1 MDYYILPTNRTVIH
15 SNIHIDPYVISP
27 TDSDILHAGGHK
39 YIDKVKT
46 KSGKWR
52 YIYNMAQ
59 KKTARGLQKAK
70 YAIRNEKAAQENLRI
85 EKERARVRNLL
96 ASGENDYVKLKTRAE
111 NNTRIQG
118 AKDRTALGK
127 LKKNAGNE
135 VKKRLNKGLDWL
147 EQNKIFSTYTT
158 STWRDSTGKVISKSN
173 KKDRFKTYG
182 PNRSGR

>member
-27 TDSDILHAGGHK
+27 TDSDIQHAGGHK
-39 YIDKVKT
+39 YIDKVQT

-85 EKERARVRNLL
+85 EKNRARVRNTI
-96 ASGENDYVKLKTRAE
+96 ANKYEDQATRDKIESENQR
-111 NNTRIQG
+111 RIKG

-127 LKKNAGNE
+127 LKKNAPDAI
-135 VKKRLNKGLDWL
+135 KRTINKGLDWL
-147 EQNKIFSTYTT
+147 ERNKIFSTYTV
-158 STWRDSTGKVISKSN
+158 STTKVNGKIVDHT
-173 KKDRFKTYG
+173 KKKNRFKG
-182 PNRSGR
+182 GKECRQ